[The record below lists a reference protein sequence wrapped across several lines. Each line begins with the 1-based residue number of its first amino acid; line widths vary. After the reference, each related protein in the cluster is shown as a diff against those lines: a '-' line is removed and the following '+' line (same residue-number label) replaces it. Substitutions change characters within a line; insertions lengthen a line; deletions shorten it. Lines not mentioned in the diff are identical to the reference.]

1 MAEAEDWNSKIIA
14 EFRANEGKVGGQFEG
29 APLLLLHTVG
39 AKSGQPR
46 VNPMMY
52 QDIGGG
58 NLAVFASKA
67 GAPTN
72 PDWYHNLLANPR
84 VSAEV
89 GTGTVEAVARVAEGD
104 ERERIWAAQKREL
117 SRLRRLRD
125 QDDPA
130 DPGGHPGA
138 GAVAGA
144 VTGVTTTTG
153 MGRLVLA

>member
-52 QDIGGG
+52 QDIGA
-58 NLAVFASKA
+58 NNVAVFASKA

-84 VSAEV
+84 VSAEI

-104 ERERIWAAQKREL
+104 ERERIWAAQKRAY
-117 SRLRRLRD
+117 
-125 QDDPA
+125 PGFA
-130 DPGGHPGA
+130 DYE
-138 GAVAGA
+138 
-144 VTGVTTTTG
+144 TKTT
-153 MGRLVLA
+153 RQIPVVILEPVQ

>member
-1 MAEAEDWNSKIIA
+1 VAEAEDWNSKIIA

-52 QDIGGG
+52 QDIGG
-58 NLAVFASKA
+58 NNVAVFASKA

-84 VSAEV
+84 VSAEI

-104 ERERIWAAQKREL
+104 ERERIWAAQKRAY
-117 SRLRRLRD
+117 
-125 QDDPA
+125 PGFA
-130 DPGGHPGA
+130 DYE
-138 GAVAGA
+138 
-144 VTGVTTTTG
+144 TKTT
-153 MGRLVLA
+153 RQIPVVILEPVQ